1 MEKFSLSLNHE
12 KLSSNKTI
20 FWNGA
25 PRASMNST
33 TWDTKSTSP
42 HPLPSQDRLLSN
54 VLSYHENNQSSLG
67 NEPQDSR
74 VKGACPHP
82 SLAPHTQNTSS
93 PMDSSWAAFLLSWCH
108 PHTGPHFWDSATV
121 LLMIDLLTPGLAAS
135 TFCRL
140 GFWAHYACD
149 RTEPHDW
156 EPAVEISNLHLEA
169 LHELTP
175 LSRDSHPTPSVWLT
189 PTQASDPPQNTL
201 CSGKSSWIPLD
212 DDSSP
217 ATGPH
222 SPELGQRHVRTASV
236 VAPPGHSPRHQY
248 CWLCDYS
255 WLKTDAGTPDMQ
267 RPSLFLL
274 TS

>member
-1 MEKFSLSLNHE
+1 MNHE

-25 PRASMNST
+25 LGPLWTLQPEIQN
-33 TWDTKSTSP
+33 P
-42 HPLPSQDRLLSN
+42 HLPSFSLPRQTALKCSLLPWK
-54 VLSYHENNQSSLG
+54 QSVIPEYWASGL
-67 NEPQDSR
+67 QSQR
-74 VKGACPHP
+74 CPHP
-82 SLAPHTQNTSS
+82 SLAPHTHNTSS
-93 PMDSSWAAFLLSWCH
+93 PMDSSWAAFLPSWRH
-108 PHTGPHFWDSATV
+108 PNTGPHFWDSATV
-121 LLMIDLLTPGLAAS
+121 LLLMDLLTPGLAAS

-169 LHELTP
+169 LRELTP

-222 SPELGQRHVRTASV
+222 SPELGQRHVRTACV
-236 VAPPGHSPRHQY
+236 VAPPEHSPRHQY
-248 CWLCDYS
+248 CWLCDYT
-255 WLKTDAGTPDMQ
+255 WLKTDAGTPDIQ
-267 RPSLFLL
+267 RPSLFPL